1 MTPIAITA
9 QDIRRVEFRERLRG
23 YHQGDVD
30 EFLERVASAIETLE
44 EQLRQPQD
52 SSPERPAAPV
62 ATSVPSV
69 QSGPRVVGAPGSEQ
83 SLRRTLEL
91 AQRAADLAVAEA
103 REQGAAIVAAAEAE
117 ATAVVDTAEMQA
129 RTLTEEAQRDM
140 QVEVTR
146 LEAARDQLRSEL
158 EVLARVVDQE
168 RDRGR
173 AWLAEVAAVLDRPVV
188 SEPPVSID
196 PTTGAPPPEGSIE
209 GSIETEGVPPLPPT
223 T

>member
-30 EFLERVASAIETLE
+30 EFLERVASAIEQLE
-44 EQLRQPQD
+44 EQLRQD
-52 SSPERPAAPV
+52 ASGERPGAPIV
-62 ATSVPSV
+62 TSTPSATSST
-69 QSGPRVVGAPGSEQ
+69 RVVAAPGSEQ

-91 AQRAADLAVAEA
+91 AQRAADLAVQEA
-103 REQGAAIVAAAEAE
+103 RDQGGAIVAAAEAE
-117 ATAVVDTAEMQA
+117 AAAVVDAAEVHA
-129 RTLTEEAQRDM
+129 RTLTEEAQRD
-140 QVEVTR
+140 VHAEVTR

-188 SEPPVSID
+188 SEPSA
-196 PTTGAPPPEGSIE
+196 TGLTPAE